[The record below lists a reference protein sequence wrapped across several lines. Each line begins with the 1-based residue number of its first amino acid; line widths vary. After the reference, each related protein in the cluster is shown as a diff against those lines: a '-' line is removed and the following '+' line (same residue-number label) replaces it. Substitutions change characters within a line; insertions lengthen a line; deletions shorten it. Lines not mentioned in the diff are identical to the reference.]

1 MTSTELS
8 FPGRPPLPA
17 RVLRTL
23 SRERWPFLITLVVLM
38 GLASIAIRRLP
49 TIYESTATL
58 LIEYP
63 KAEENLTSIDNS
75 GIGRLD
81 TVGDVNP
88 INNQVALLS
97 SKPTYQ
103 KALDRLKLSPSE
115 APYGGLSVKAK
126 GGTDLIAVSYRSEAP
141 QLAAS
146 VVQAVVDIYI
156 QENRLANRAKGST
169 AQVFLKQR
177 LPQLQNQLTK
187 AREQLQQF
195 QEQHRFLG
203 TEVETNTLTGTQNNL
218 AQQVDAAQAE
228 LAATDEKIARLRSQ
242 LPSDLTTSVNSAGV
256 SQDDGYQILQKQ
268 LLDTKAQIA
277 QLQSR
282 YTPSHPVL
290 HEALERQNKLEAVL
304 QERSQG
310 LLGTQSSGFNSPI
323 DPVRQ
328 RLAEQWFGIAADRA
342 AQAARLNELSQ
353 QLNQVQARAE
363 QLPQLIKRQT
373 QLGLAVETAQSNY
386 LAFQKKYTASEI
398 AEQQGISNVRTVDSA
413 SPETAYP
420 VAPNSKLLLAL
431 AFVISTGISFG
442 VIWLRSHG
450 DDDIDGT
457 YVLREVLPL
466 PILATIPWSENGR
479 LAPQEQIA
487 DSPLA
492 SSYRLLQAH
501 IHMLP
506 KKTQVVAVC
515 SWAAGEGRSSVA
527 ANLALTEA
535 QAGQRV
541 LLIDAGRTQT
551 HSQTWQP
558 QPDQGSGDPEIQPW
572 HANLRPV
579 LPNFDILSYTSTPA
593 TFLYKKW
600 LALLE
605 RVRERYD
612 LVILDCP
619 PTEKGP
625 DATLLAA
632 MSDGVLWVICP
643 ERLGRHGAEAAAE
656 SLQTWTTRLLGQV
669 VVGVEGNLTP
679 AISELEQPELVRP
692 EGEWRPKLLQ

>member
-17 RVLRTL
+17 RFLRTL

-38 GLASIAIRRLP
+38 GLASVAIRRLP
-49 TIYESTATL
+49 TIYQSTATL

-63 KAEENLTSIDNS
+63 KAEENLTSLDNTE
-75 GIGRLD
+75 IGRLD
-81 TVGDVNP
+81 AVGDVNP

-97 SKPTYQ
+97 SKPTYK
-103 KALDRLKLSPSE
+103 KALEQLKLSPSE

-126 GGTDLIAVSYRSEAP
+126 GGTDLIAVNYQSESP

-156 QENRLANRAKGST
+156 QENLLSNRAKGST
-169 AQVFLKQR
+169 AQEFLKQR
-177 LPQLQNQLTK
+177 LPELQNQLTK
-187 AREQLQQF
+187 ARNQLQQF

-203 TEVETNTLTGTQNNL
+203 TAVETNALTGTQNNL

-228 LAATDEKIARLRSQ
+228 LAATDEKIARLRAQ
-242 LPSDLTTSVNSAGV
+242 LPADLTTSVNTAGV

-268 LLDTKAQIA
+268 LLDVKAQIS

-282 YTPSHPVL
+282 YTPNHPVL
-290 HEALERQNKLEAVL
+290 HEALERQNKLEALL
-304 QERSQG
+304 QERSRG
-310 LLGTQSSGFNSPI
+310 LLGAQASGFSAPI
-323 DPVRQ
+323 DPVHQ

-353 QLNQVQARAE
+353 QLNQVQAKSE

-373 QLGLAVETAQSNY
+373 QLELAVQTAQSNY
-386 LAFQKKYTASEI
+386 LAFQKKFTTSQI
-398 AEQQGISNVRTVDSA
+398 AEEQGISNVRIVDSA
-413 SPETAYP
+413 SPETVYP

-431 AFVISTGISFG
+431 AFVISSAISLG
-442 VIWLRSHG
+442 VVWLRSHG

-466 PILATIPWSENGR
+466 PILATIPWSGNGR
-479 LAPQEQIA
+479 LAPTEQA
-487 DSPLA
+487 DDTPLA
-492 SSYRLLQAH
+492 SGYRLLQAH

-506 KKTQVVAVC
+506 RKTQVVAVC

-541 LLIDAGRTQT
+541 LLIDAGRTQAPP
-551 HSQTWQP
+551 QTWQE
-558 QPDQGSGDPEIQPW
+558 PEHEDTQIRPW

-579 LPNFDILSYTSTPA
+579 LPNFDILSYTSTP
-593 TFLYKKW
+593 TTSLYKKW

-656 SLQTWTTRLLGQV
+656 GLQTWTTRLLGQV
-669 VVGVEGNLTP
+669 VVGVEGSLSP
-679 AISELEQPELVRP
+679 AISEIEQPELVPP
-692 EGEWRPKLLQ
+692 EGEWRPGLLQ